1 MSNTTENGKA
11 LLTLTT
17 KYGKICMYGGII
29 TNLNPL
35 TFHHCFKLKRDGG
48 TATEYNGASATR
60 LSHSGIHILSEDD
73 RAWNNRLKDYIRE
86 YKSYLQPN
94 MSCEEFV
101 ALKVVQQMRLE
112 IHAEMEKAIKEME
125 YEEFLTKDRVL
136 QYRKIKQR
144 RNYK

>member
-1 MSNTTENGKA
+1 MTENGKA

-48 TATEYNGASATR
+48 AATEYNGSAPTR
-60 LSHSGIHILSEDD
+60 LSHSEIHILSDND
-73 RAWNNRLKDYIRE
+73 RAWNNRLKDYVRE
-86 YKSYLQPN
+86 YKSYLRPS

-112 IHAEMEKAIKEME
+112 IHAEMEKAVADRG
-125 YEEFLTKDRVL
+125 YEAYLTKGHCYE
-136 QYRKIKQR
+136 YRKR
-144 RNYK
+144 R